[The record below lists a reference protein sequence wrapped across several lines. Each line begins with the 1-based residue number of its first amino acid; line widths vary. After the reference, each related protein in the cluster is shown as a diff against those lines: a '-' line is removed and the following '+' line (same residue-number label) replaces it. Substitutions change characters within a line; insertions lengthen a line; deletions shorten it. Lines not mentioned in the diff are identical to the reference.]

1 VPALRGGGEF
11 GRAWYDAAIL
21 ERKQTTFDDFIAA
34 AEWLVAERYAS
45 PATLGIQGAS
55 NGGLLVAAVMT
66 QRPELFRAAVAEV
79 PQVDVLRYD
88 RGRHRPQFGSAA
100 DPAQFP
106 FLHAYA
112 PLQRVR
118 ARTCYPATLVTTALN
133 DERAPAWHAFKLV
146 AALQAAQ
153 GCARPVLLRADTA
166 GGHGALAAP
175 DAWLQGQADAVAFLA
190 RELGL
195 AR

>member
-1 VPALRGGGEF
+1 
-11 GRAWYDAAIL
+11 
-21 ERKQTTFDDFIAA
+21 
-34 AEWLVAERYAS
+34 
-45 PATLGIQGAS
+45 
-55 NGGLLVAAVMT
+55 MT

-175 DAWLQGQADAVAFLA
+175 GRVAAGPGGRRGLPGTRARTGALTRRPTRAVPAGSRA
-190 RELGL
+190 R
-195 AR
+195 ARRAGIG